1 MIVSDPIRPTGVV
14 TMNLSSVPPFWF
26 FVFKLLY
33 ACTYST
39 VAFLGSRG
47 DNHTAKNPGDVLVH
61 LVHLGCGTLQVV

>member
-1 MIVSDPIRPTGVV
+1 MASGSKGDESRV
-14 TMNLSSVPPFWF
+14 LSRLFGSSCL
-26 FVFKLLY
+26 KLLY

-47 DNHTAKNPGDVLVH
+47 DNRTAKNPGDVLVH